1 MCGMYPEGY
10 TLYTLFAI
18 VFFKKKRLSTI
29 KNLEGGSKFTSQ
41 LLFFEIGLY
50 HYKKT

>member
-18 VFFKKKRLSTI
+18 VFLLKQHSTI
-29 KNLEGGSKFTSQ
+29 KFLEGGREFTSQ
-41 LLFFEIGLY
+41 LLFFVIDSY